1 MREFAD
7 IHALA
12 AAQGSHLG
20 HSPWHTVTQD
30 QINTFADATGDH
42 QWIHVDPERAKAES
56 PFGGP
61 IAHGY
66 LTLSLPCS
74 PGRSTGCRNPA
85 MAINYGLNKVR
96 FLQPVRVGSRI
107 RDSLELAEAKETPKA
122 SCHHAAR
129 GRNRREDRPRSSPKR
144 SASSSLARP
153 LAAHPCGRP
162 APRGYLGRRLAAT
175 GQPSGKASSTRAY
188 A

>member
-42 QWIHVDPERAKAES
+42 QWIHVDVERAAAG
-56 PFGGP
+56 PFGST
-61 IAHGY
+61 IAHGF
-66 LTLSLPCS
+66 LTLSLLPMFAWQIYRLQKS
-74 PGRSTGCRNPA
+74 PA

-96 FLQPVRVGSRI
+96 LLQPVRVGSRI
-107 RDSLELAEAKETPKA
+107 RDSHERAEAKETPIGILLTTR
-122 SCHHAAR
+122 HEVEID
-129 GRNRREDRPRSSPKR
+129 GEDRPALVAEALS
-144 SASSSLARP
+144 
-153 LAAHPCGRP
+153 
-162 APRGYLGRRLAAT
+162 
-175 GQPSGKASSTRAY
+175 
-188 A
+188 